1 MNNSTVVFPLPLDIV
16 KPFVEALGSVARD
29 APEPDDEDTRL
40 EGSPQSELTEAA
52 GAALRN
58 GADQPV
64 RRDTPVA

>member
-1 MNNSTVVFPLPLDIV
+1 M
-16 KPFVEALGSVARD
+16 EALGSVARD
-29 APEPDDEDTRL
+29 APEPEPDEDTRL

-64 RRDTPVA
+64 TARTRS